1 MKVKPNYPL
10 CVKYLEIKIP
20 KSMEK
25 PPNMGDYDGKGDPGE
40 NLQLVKERLNYY
52 NVDDASKCRL
62 FALSLVRPTR
72 LLFNDLLDE
81 FIKS

>member
-1 MKVKPNYPL
+1 
-10 CVKYLEIKIP
+10 
-20 KSMEK
+20 MEK
-25 PPNMGDYDGKGDPGE
+25 PPNMGDYDGKGDPDE

-52 NVDDASKCRL
+52 NVEDASKCKL

-81 FIKS
+81 FIKSWTYFCDLISIHFTARTR